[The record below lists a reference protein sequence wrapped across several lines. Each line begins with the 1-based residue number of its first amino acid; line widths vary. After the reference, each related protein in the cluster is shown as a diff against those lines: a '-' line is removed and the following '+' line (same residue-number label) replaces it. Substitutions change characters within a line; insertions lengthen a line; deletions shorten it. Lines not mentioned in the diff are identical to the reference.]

1 MKNIEVKGA
10 KQHNLKNIDVIIPR
24 DKLTVITGLSGS
36 GKSSLAFD
44 TLYAEGQRRYVESLS
59 SYARQFLS
67 VMDKPDVDHING
79 LSPAISIEQKSTS
92 HNPRSTVGTVTEI
105 YDYLRLLYAR
115 VGTPFCPDHGISLE
129 SQSIDQIVDKLFKD
143 EENERSI
150 ILCPIVSQQKG
161 EHLILL
167 NDLKVRGFIRAK
179 INGEIIDLDN
189 LPQLNKNKKHDID
202 IVIDRLSITKKN
214 KSRLS
219 ESIETALRESDGKS
233 WHRLIM
239 LNNNI
244 SFILHK
250 PQLSENIGACARA
263 IKNFNFQKMIVVDPK
278 PIYPNDKILAT
289 SVGAKNIIS
298 KSKNFDNLESALKNI
313 DVVIA
318 TSARFRNKNIKH
330 IQLEDLKKID
340 YKKKVAFLFGS
351 EASGL
356 SNNEISYANYT
367 LQIPT
372 NPDFKSLNLSHSLII
387 IAQVVHSVIN
397 SKVSS
402 FKKSKKVKSA
412 SKKDILSMFNLCI
425 KNLEDIGFFKP
436 KEKKPKML
444 ENLRNIFYRMELSSK
459 ETRILSSVFA
469 SLGKKR

>member
-1 MKNIEVKGA
+1 M
-10 KQHNLKNIDVIIPR
+10 
-24 DKLTVITGLSGS
+24 S
-36 GKSSLAFD
+36 
-44 TLYAEGQRRYVESLS
+44 
-59 SYARQFLS
+59 
-67 VMDKPDVDHING
+67 
-79 LSPAISIEQKSTS
+79 IS
-92 HNPRSTVGTVTEI
+92 
-105 YDYLRLLYAR
+105 
-115 VGTPFCPDHGISLE
+115 
-129 SQSIDQIVDKLFKD
+129 
-143 EENERSI
+143 
-150 ILCPIVSQQKG
+150 
-161 EHLILL
+161 
-167 NDLKVRGFIRAK
+167 
-179 INGEIIDLDN
+179 
-189 LPQLNKNKKHDID
+189 
-202 IVIDRLSITKKN
+202 
-214 KSRLS
+214 
-219 ESIETALRESDGKS
+219 
-233 WHRLIM
+233 
-239 LNNNI
+239 NI

-263 IKNFNFQKMIVVDPK
+263 MKNFSFQKMIVVAPK

-298 KSKNFDNLESALKNI
+298 KSKNFDNLETALKNI

-330 IQLEDLKKID
+330 IQLQDLKKID

-387 IAQVVHSVIN
+387 IAQVVHSIIY
-397 SKVSS
+397 SKISS
-402 FKKSKKVKSA
+402 FKKSKKIKPA
-412 SKKDILSMFNLCI
+412 SKKDILSMTNLCL
-425 KNLEDIGFFKP
+425 KNLEEIEFFKP
-436 KEKKPKML
+436 KEKKPLML

>member
-1 MKNIEVKGA
+1 
-10 KQHNLKNIDVIIPR
+10 
-24 DKLTVITGLSGS
+24 
-36 GKSSLAFD
+36 
-44 TLYAEGQRRYVESLS
+44 
-59 SYARQFLS
+59 
-67 VMDKPDVDHING
+67 
-79 LSPAISIEQKSTS
+79 
-92 HNPRSTVGTVTEI
+92 
-105 YDYLRLLYAR
+105 
-115 VGTPFCPDHGISLE
+115 
-129 SQSIDQIVDKLFKD
+129 
-143 EENERSI
+143 
-150 ILCPIVSQQKG
+150 
-161 EHLILL
+161 
-167 NDLKVRGFIRAK
+167 
-179 INGEIIDLDN
+179 
-189 LPQLNKNKKHDID
+189 
-202 IVIDRLSITKKN
+202 
-214 KSRLS
+214 
-219 ESIETALRESDGKS
+219 
-233 WHRLIM
+233 M

-263 IKNFNFQKMIVVDPK
+263 IKNFNFQKMIVIDPK

-330 IQLEDLKKID
+330 IQLQDLKKID

-387 IAQVVHSVIN
+387 IAQVVHSIIN

-402 FKKSKKVKSA
+402 FIKSKKVKSA
-412 SKKDILSMFNLCI
+412 SKKDILSMTSLCI
-425 KNLEDIGFFKP
+425 KNLEEIGFFKP
-436 KEKKPKML
+436 KEKKPIML